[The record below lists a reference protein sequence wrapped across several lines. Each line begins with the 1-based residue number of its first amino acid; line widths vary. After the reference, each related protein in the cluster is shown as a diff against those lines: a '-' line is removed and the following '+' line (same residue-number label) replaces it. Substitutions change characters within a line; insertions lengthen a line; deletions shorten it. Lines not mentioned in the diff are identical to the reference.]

1 MSARSLRRL
10 AVVPAAALALVAG
23 ATAAPS
29 AHAAGGDGGGSPWV
43 PYRTSEVVVPA
54 ARSTCGFDVRITPVV
69 DDEEYRTMST
79 YPDGSPRTQTFRGTL
94 IETYTNLSTGR
105 TVTEDLSATAVF
117 RYADDGTPLSLTS
130 VHGAFGTTMPRGST
144 PDTGLYVLSG
154 HGTSVTFAPDGTRSF
169 TLGPSGTAVD
179 VCDAL
184 A

>member
-1 MSARSLRRL
+1 MTTRSVRRL
-10 AVVPAAALALVAG
+10 ALAPAALLALAAG
-23 ATAAPS
+23 VTSAPAAL
-29 AHAAGGDGGGSPWV
+29 AAGGDGGGSPWV
-43 PYRTSEVVVPA
+43 PYRTSEVVVLA

-69 DDEEYRTMST
+69 DDEEYRTTST

-94 IETYTNLSTGR
+94 VETYTNLSTGK

-117 RYADDGTPLSLTS
+117 RYTEDGAPLSLTS
-130 VHGAFGTTMPRGST
+130 VHGAFGTTMPPGST

-169 TLGPSGTAVD
+169 TLGPNGTAVD